1 MAELTDLEKAKAFLA
16 DYDGKFSNIA
26 DRIGA
31 SAQQISNYRV
41 GRSDIASASYAAV
54 HGLAQE
60 YDKWI
65 YQRVVTQ
72 PEFMTFLRVMG
83 QWFDDV
89 ITDQHELALSDE
101 SNPDD
106 EALAAMIQTLNDN
119 VTQNQGL
126 LVNMFSAYVQNLPTD
141 E

>member
-16 DYDGKFSNIA
+16 DYDGKFNHVA

-31 SAQQISNYRV
+31 SPQQISNYRV
-41 GRSDIASASYAAV
+41 GRTDIASASYAVV
-54 HGLAQE
+54 HELAQE

-119 VTQNQGL
+119 VTQNQEL